1 MNIKAVILS
10 VGTHFNLLKF
20 FYYKTQGELEVQFV
34 SPGGEAGIHTGDLC
48 QMVESIAFFE
58 AYRPVLEGLK
68 TITPGEF
75 PFPVIII
82 VSG

>member
-1 MNIKAVILS
+1 M
-10 VGTHFNLLKF
+10 
-20 FYYKTQGELEVQFV
+20 QFV
-34 SPGGEAGIHTGDLC
+34 SPGGEARIHTGDLC

-68 TITPGEF
+68 TIPSGEF
-75 PFPVIII
+75 PFQVIIN